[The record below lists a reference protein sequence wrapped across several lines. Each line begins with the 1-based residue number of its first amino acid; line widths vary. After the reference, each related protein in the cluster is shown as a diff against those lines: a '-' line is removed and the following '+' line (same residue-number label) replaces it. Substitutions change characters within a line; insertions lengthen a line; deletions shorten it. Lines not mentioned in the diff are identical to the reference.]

1 MDSFLLHYSNSW
13 ISFASERQNFHRKVN
28 QTLLDRSSG
37 KLVNFCI
44 AAMNL
49 LLYSHFLTKTSWNS
63 SVSALA
69 LGRLTTFI
77 EIDTVFHDCWQSRW
91 HRLTPLH
98 VEMRSMFLHQSSRTR
113 CVAKCH
119 RCSFWA
125 ESAKNFIPPES
136 LFGKEILHHVKDID
150 SACSKRSSRSRNSSL
165 VVITCQRELAMQ
177 IEVSIFIKLHVKREI
192 LKKCQKFG
200 SDDIIW

>member
-119 RCSFWA
+119 RCSSGQRVPRILFLLKVCL
-125 ESAKNFIPPES
+125 AKKFFTM
-136 LFGKEILHHVKDID
+136 LKTL
-150 SACSKRSSRSRNSSL
+150 
-165 VVITCQRELAMQ
+165 T
-177 IEVSIFIKLHVKREI
+177 LHVLKGVHEVGI
-192 LKKCQKFG
+192 LP
-200 SDDIIW
+200 WLW